1 MMTFANIIRKNNTNN
16 TNKNNFNFFKN
27 IGYNTYT
34 KAEE

>member
-34 KAEE
+34 KAKE